1 MQKYFISEE
10 ELKNKIIESDDAFH
24 IIKVMRFKIGD
35 EFLVSDNNKTYL
47 VKITSL
53 LNNKVSFEIVNEE
66 TGNNEMPVFVTIFQ
80 GYPKG
85 DKFED
90 IIKHSTELGAYVFYG
105 VMMKRSIVK
114 IDEKKKPSKLE
125 RFNKICK
132 EASEQSLRF
141 HKSRV
146 VDITTLKNIDFSIY
160 DKKIVCFEEEAKIG
174 EESNF
179 KNIIS
184 TLNKNEKIAIVIGPE
199 GGIDQSEIDYLKKE
213 GFTACGL
220 GPRILRTETAS
231 MYALSAISY
240 EMELRKWK

>member
-10 ELKNKIIESDDAFH
+10 ELNNKIIDSSDSFH
-24 IIKVMRFKIGD
+24 IIKVMRFKTGD
-35 EFLVSDNNKTYL
+35 QFLVSDNNKTYL

-66 TGNNEMPVFVTIFQ
+66 TGNSEMPVFVTIFQ

-90 IIKHSTELGAYVFYG
+90 IIKHSTELGASEFYG

-114 IDEKKKPSKLE
+114 IDEKKKDSKLE

-132 EASEQSLRF
+132 EASEQSLRY
-141 HKSRV
+141 KLTKV
-146 VDITTLKNIDFSIY
+146 VDITTLKNIDFSKY
-160 DKKIVCFEEEAKIG
+160 DKKIVCYEEEAKLG

-179 KNIIS
+179 KKIIS
-184 TLNKNEKIAIVIGPE
+184 NLNKGDKIAIVIGPE
-199 GGIDQSEIDYLKKE
+199 GGIDESEIDYLKKN
-213 GFTACGL
+213 GFIPCGL

-231 MYALSAISY
+231 MYCLSAISY
-240 EMELRKWK
+240 EMELRK

>member
-10 ELKNKIIESDDAFH
+10 ELNNRIIDSSDSFH

-35 EFLVSDNNKTYL
+35 QFLVSDNNKTYL

-66 TGNNEMPVFVTIFQ
+66 AGNSEMPVFVTIFQ

-90 IIKHSTELGAYVFYG
+90 IIKHSTELGAYEFYG
-105 VMMKRSIVK
+105 VMMKRSIAK
-114 IDEKKKPSKLE
+114 IDEKKKDSKLE

-132 EASEQSLRF
+132 EASEQSLRY
-141 HKSRV
+141 HLTRV
-146 VDITTLKNIDFSIY
+146 VDITTLKNIDFSKY
-160 DKKIVCFEEEAKIG
+160 DKKIICYEEEAKIG

-179 KNIIS
+179 KKIIS
-184 TLNKNEKIAIVIGPE
+184 SLNKNDNIAIVIGPE
-199 GGIDQSEIDYLKKE
+199 GGIDESEIDYLKKN
-213 GFTACGL
+213 GFIPCGL

-231 MYALSAISY
+231 MYCLSAISY
-240 EMELRKWK
+240 EMELRK

>member
-10 ELKNKIIESDDAFH
+10 ELNNRIIDSSDSFH

-35 EFLVSDNNKTYL
+35 QFLVSDNNKTYL

-66 TGNNEMPVFVTIFQ
+66 AGNSEMPVFVTIFQ

-90 IIKHSTELGAYVFYG
+90 IIKHSTELGAYEFYG

-114 IDEKKKPSKLE
+114 IDEKKKDSKIE

-132 EASEQSLRF
+132 EASEQSLRY
-141 HKSRV
+141 HLTRV
-146 VDITTLKNIDFSIY
+146 VDITTLKNIDFSKY
-160 DKKIVCFEEEAKIG
+160 DKKIICYEEEAKIG

-179 KNIIS
+179 KKIIS
-184 TLNKNEKIAIVIGPE
+184 SLNKNDKIAIVIGPE
-199 GGIDQSEIDYLKKE
+199 GGIDESEIDYLKKN
-213 GFTACGL
+213 GFIPCGL

-231 MYALSAISY
+231 MYCLSAISY
-240 EMELRKWK
+240 EMELRK